1 MPTESLNYHYSGT
14 GQQIICSVDAIS
26 QLGAVVDRLGAGRA
40 MVVCGP
46 NILAHSNV
54 VQRAQEALGARAAG
68 LFSGIAPHSP
78 VEVLAQAVA
87 AAREL
92 EPDVLVAVGGGST
105 SDTCK
110 GIAMM
115 LAEGGDLHDYE
126 VRFEPPDKVI
136 VPDLP
141 HQKMPIVAV
150 GTTMGAAELSGGG
163 GGFTDKSQGR
173 KILISGQGTLPKVV
187 IIDGQALAT
196 TPKPIALSTAMGQFR
211 IAVESVYS
219 TGHHPISDAL
229 ALHTIRLLVQHLPG
243 CQDGDIDAMLQV
255 KTAAC
260 MTMLAR
266 PGLGLNTGIAH
277 QLGGLYNV
285 PHGEANSILLPH
297 TMRFNADGCAP
308 RLELVA
314 QAMGIDCRGIGEQEA
329 AIAAADGVADL
340 CRRLGLPLTLREVG
354 VPDEGL
360 ELIASATLTDRS
372 LATNPKPVYD
382 AGPIMS
388 ILRSAW

>member
-1 MPTESLNYHYSGT
+1 MNYHYSGT

-26 QLGAVVDRLGAGRA
+26 QLGAVVDRLGASRA

-46 NILAHSNV
+46 NILAQSNV
-54 VQRAQEALGARAAG
+54 VQRAQEALGTRAAG

-78 VEVLAQAVA
+78 VEVLAEAVA

-187 IIDGQALAT
+187 IIDGEA
-196 TPKPIALSTAMGQFR
+196 
-211 IAVESVYS
+211 
-219 TGHHPISDAL
+219 TGHHSQTHRPFHRHGPVPHRRGKRVLNWSSPDF
-229 ALHTIRLLVQHLPG
+229 RLLGVAYNQAVGAASGRMPG
-243 CQDGDIDAMLQV
+243 RRHRRHAPGQDGGVHDHAGP
-255 KTAAC
+255 
-260 MTMLAR
+260 AR
-266 PGLGLNTGIAH
+266 FGPEHRNRPPVGRPVRRSPRGG
-277 QLGGLYNV
+277 QLHPVATHHEVQRRRMRAQAGVGG
-285 PHGEANSILLPH
+285 P
-297 TMRFNADGCAP
+297 
-308 RLELVA
+308 
-314 QAMGIDCRGIGEQEA
+314 AMGIDCRGMGDQEA
-329 AIAAADGVADL
+329 AIAAADGVAEL
-340 CRRLGLPLTLREVG
+340 CRSLGLPLTLREVD

-388 ILRSAW
+388 ILRAAW